1 MITCVSEL
9 AGFSVTALSL
19 NFQLKE
25 DFNKGFISCLS
36 TVPTSASQEEAIN
49 NMKVQSL
56 PEYQYKKANLP
67 FKTRQEDSSSSQ
79 DISPYIHEIIE
90 FQKKNTNKIK
100 TLSNLFW
107 GNHPQRKRR
116 GYSEKCCQ
124 KGCTKEELIIACL
137 PYIDYENLR
146 KRQQL

>member
-90 FQKKNTNKIK
+90 FQKKNNKQNQNLKVICFGGIIPK
-100 TLSNLFW
+100 ENAEDTQKMLS
-107 GNHPQRKRR
+107 
-116 GYSEKCCQ
+116 E
-124 KGCTKEELIIACL
+124 GCTKEELIIACL
-137 PYIDYENLR
+137 PYIDYEN
-146 KRQQL
+146 